1 MSKRLA
7 ALIALSLAIVLLSP
21 DISQAG
27 KGGKGGGGKGRG
39 GGGPSA
45 KGRWSGPSRSDFR
58 GGPKI
63 RTTKDFDHAH
73 KGPRRSSAD
82 TWQPGDKFGPRI
94 SQQARDKAGRLDA
107 NGDGVDD
114 YRNFGERVSEQ
125 AHERNAAR
133 KQARRQQEA
142 LHDDLEDGE
151 TPDLEEW
158 RPRNFGEHISRLARD
173 KAGRLDLDGDG
184 IDDFRNFGER
194 VRHEALEWESRFSE
208 DAWGEVE
215 SD

>member
-7 ALIALSLAIVLLSP
+7 ALIAFSLAVVLLSP

-27 KGGKGGGGKGRG
+27 KGGRGGGGKGRG
-39 GGGPSA
+39 GAGPSA
-45 KGRWSGPSRSDFR
+45 KGRWSGPAGGDLR
-58 GGPKI
+58 GGPKT
-63 RTTKDFDHAH
+63 RMTKDFEHAH
-73 KGPRRSSAD
+73 KGPRRPPAD

-107 NGDGVDD
+107 DGDGVDD

-133 KQARRQQEA
+133 KQARRQQEP
-142 LHDDLEDGE
+142 LDSQLEDGE

-184 IDDFRNFGER
+184 VDDFRNFGER
-194 VRHEALEWESRFSE
+194 VRHEALEWESRFAE